1 MNEDYS
7 TKQHTAKERY
17 EKLKEKREQYLDR
30 ARECSELTIPAL
42 IPEDGFHYTSE
53 LYTPFQSVGARGVNN
68 LASKLLLLLL
78 PPNSPFFR
86 LSVSGKAKEQL
97 DEQREMQATVEKSLQ
112 RIEKNV
118 QNKIE
123 ELALRTSAFEAI
135 KHLIVGGNVLTYL
148 PKDGHMK
155 VFPLTQYVCTRD
167 SEGELL
173 EVVIKESITPL
184 SLDVEVRAQVIS
196 DPDYKEDEE
205 VELYTHI
212 YKLDND
218 KYYIC
223 QEVHGIKI
231 PGSIG
236 TFAKDAMPYM
246 CLRMVRVDGEDYG
259 RGYVEEFLGDL
270 KSLEGL
276 SQSLVE
282 SAAASSKVVFMI
294 RPNSVTKKRDLALT
308 RNGDIITGSRDDV
321 SVLQTEKQY
330 DLRVVQESIR
340 ALEERMSFAF
350 LLHTA
355 IQRDAERVTAQEIRY
370 MAEQLETSMGG
381 IYSLLSIEFQMPLV
395 KILMKRMSQTKEI
408 PSLPKGT
415 VKPTI
420 ITGIEALGRGNDLQK
435 LREFIA
441 EFVQLAQVNPQVMQ
455 TLNPG
460 DLIKRIATG
469 LGIETEGL
477 IKSQEELQQ
486 EMMAQQDQ
494 MMQEQLMNATTDAAA
509 KSVPGIANNV
519 TKGMMNGR
527 PSGN

>member
-1 MNEDYS
+1 MNEEQL

-17 EKLKEKREQYLDR
+17 EKLREKREQYLDR

-42 IPEDGFHYTSE
+42 IPEDGFSHTSE

-97 DEQREMQATVEKSLQ
+97 GEQRELQAEVEKSLQ
-112 RIEKNV
+112 RIEKEV

-123 ELALRTSAFEAI
+123 QLALRVSVFEAI
-135 KHLIVGGNVLTYL
+135 KHLVVGGNVLCYL

-155 VFPLTQYVCTRD
+155 VFPLTQFVCTRD

-173 EVVIKESITPL
+173 EIVIKESITPL
-184 SLDVEVRAQVIS
+184 SLEPDVRMQVIS
-196 DPDYKEDEE
+196 DPEYKEDEE
-205 VELYTHI
+205 CELYTHI
-212 YKLDND
+212 YKLDNN
-218 KYYIC
+218 KFYIC

-236 TFAKDAMPYM
+236 TFAKDALPYM

-276 SQSLVE
+276 SQALVE

-321 SVLQTEKQY
+321 TVLQTDKQY

-340 ALEERMSFAF
+340 ALEDRMSFAF

-355 IQRDAERVTAQEIRY
+355 IQRDAERVTAQEIRF
-370 MAEQLETSMGG
+370 MAEQLETAMGG
-381 IYSLLSIEFQMPLV
+381 IYSLLSLEFQLPLV
-395 KILMKRMSQTKEI
+395 QLLMKRMSQTKEI
-408 PSLPKGT
+408 PALPKGS

-441 EFVQLAQVNPQVMQ
+441 EFVNLAQVNPQVMQ
-455 TLNPG
+455 TLNPS

-469 LGIETEGL
+469 LGIETDGL
-477 IKSQEELQQ
+477 IKSDEQMQA

-494 MMQEQLMNATTDAAA
+494 MMQEQMMGAATDAAA
-509 KSVPGIANNV
+509 KSAPGIATNI

-527 PSGN
+527 TSGN

>member
-1 MNEDYS
+1 MFTDDS
-7 TKQHTAKERY
+7 QTKQHTAKERY
-17 EKLKEKREQYLDR
+17 ETLKEKRIQYLDR

-42 IPEDGFHYTSE
+42 IPEEGFNHTSE
-53 LYTPFQSVGARGVNN
+53 LYTPFQSIGARGVNN

-86 LSVSGKAKEQL
+86 LSVSGKTKEQL
-97 DEQREMQATVEKSLQ
+97 EEQKELKSEVEKSLQ
-112 RIEKNV
+112 KIEKEV

-123 ELALRTSAFEAI
+123 QMALRVSVFEAL
-135 KHLIVGGNVLTYL
+135 KLLIVSGNVLTYL
-148 PKDGHMK
+148 PKDKSMK
-155 VFPLTQYVCTRD
+155 VFSLNQYVCTRD

-173 EVVIKESITPL
+173 EIVIRESITPL
-184 SLDVEVRAQVIS
+184 SLDPDVREQVIS
-196 DPDYKEDEE
+196 DADYKEDEE
-205 VELYTHI
+205 CELYTHI
-212 YKLDND
+212 YKIDNE

-231 PGSIG
+231 PKSIG
-236 TFAKDAMPYM
+236 TFTKDSMPYQ
-246 CLRMVRVDGEDYG
+246 CLRMIRVDGEDYG
-259 RGYVEEFLGDL
+259 RSYVEESLGDL

-321 SVLQTEKQY
+321 SVLQTDKQY

-381 IYSLLSIEFQMPLV
+381 IYSLLSMEFQLPLV
-395 KILMKRMSQTKEI
+395 KLLMKRMSQTKEI
-408 PSLPKGT
+408 PSLPKGS

-435 LREFIA
+435 LREFIS
-441 EFVQLAQVNPQVMQ
+441 EFVNLAQVNPNIVQ
-455 TLNPG
+455 TLNPS

-469 LGIETEGL
+469 LGIETDGL
-477 IKSQEELQQ
+477 IKSQEQLQAEQ
-486 EMMAQQDQ
+486 MAQQDQ
-494 MMQEQLMNATTDAAA
+494 MMQEQMMNAATDTVA
-509 KSVPGIANNV
+509 KSVPGVANNI
-519 TKGMMNGR
+519 TRGMMNGR
-527 PSGN
+527 NS